1 MKTLLMIAIL
11 MVLPMSA
18 FAMEHVKGA
27 EIKGRMAN
35 VMDCEITTSDYVSVQ
50 VLQLE
55 DKTFALK
62 TLDNSGSPEFFL
74 LTKKEWPA
82 TKIMVS
88 CWKSPSA
95 VCGELNVQGD
105 KSWGYEITGSTGVAI
120 GNCHEAYRR

>member
-1 MKTLLMIAIL
+1 MKTFLMLAVLIVMPIASL
-11 MVLPMSA
+11 
-18 FAMEHVKGA
+18 AMEPVKGA
-27 EIKGRMAN
+27 AIKGRMAN
-35 VMDCEITTSDYVSVQ
+35 AMDCEITTSDYVSVQ

-62 TLDNSGSPEFFL
+62 TLDNSGSPQFFL

-82 TKIMVS
+82 TKIMVP
-88 CWKSPSA
+88 CWRSPGA

-120 GNCHEAYRR
+120 GNCH